1 MPFDKAL
8 YEGYC
13 VQYPEKKYRSDGDF
27 LFGILAMIWACLLF
41 GSLFNGMKEGLGQFL
56 IGLPFY
62 LLTGWLLLRWRSRP
76 EPEKMK
82 IWVQGDRFC
91 TELNAQRSRGY
102 RFSEITRVSYHSQHG
117 KMFRMPRMEPHWGI
131 YVGDEC
137 VAVFQNEME
146 NAGKLLKKL
155 EHDGLITPYGT
166 GYKTQN

>member
-13 VQYPEKKYRSDGDF
+13 VQYPAKKYQSDRYF
-27 LFGILAMIWACLLF
+27 LFGILAMIWASLLL
-41 GSLFNGMKEGLGQFL
+41 GSFFNGMKEGLRQFL

-102 RFSEITRVSYHSQHG
+102 RFSEITRVSYHCQHG
-117 KMFRMPRMEPHWGI
+117 KILRMPRMEPHWGI

-166 GYKTQN
+166 GYKPQN